1 MPENSLGRAIGEL
14 LLLPFV
20 LLGSLFRL
28 LAWLW
33 RLSSRWRA
41 VPLQNKNRVRV
52 VGAVGALVACI
63 VFAAHGFPV
72 FGAEPTAGIAA
83 LALLYLVVGIVG
95 TVRAERL
102 TFDLMAVF
110 WRCAL
115 VIGCVALLIYAKLGA
130 L

>member
-1 MPENSLGRAIGEL
+1 M
-14 LLLPFV
+14 
-20 LLGSLFRL
+20 
-28 LAWLW
+28 
-33 RLSSRWRA
+33 
-41 VPLQNKNRVRV
+41 

-72 FGAEPTAGIAA
+72 VGPEPTAGIAVF
-83 LALLYLVVGIVG
+83 ALLYLVVGIVG

>member
-14 LLLPFV
+14 FALPFV
-20 LLGSLFRL
+20 LVLGLFRAAR
-28 LAWLW
+28 LAVAAIEPLA
-33 RLSSRWRA
+33 RGA
-41 VPLQNKNRVRV
+41 VAEKNRARV

-72 FGAEPTAGIAA
+72 VGAEPTAGIAA
-83 LALLYLVVGIVG
+83 FALLYLVVGIVG

>member
-1 MPENSLGRAIGEL
+1 VPENRFAQALGEL
-14 LLLPFV
+14 LMLPFF
-20 LLGSLFRL
+20 LPG
-28 LAWLW
+28 WLW
-33 RLSSRWRA
+33 RTSSRWRA
-41 VPLQNKNRVRV
+41 VPLQTKNRLRV
-52 VGAVGALVACI
+52 VGSVGALVACI

-72 FGAEPTAGIAA
+72 VGPEPTAGVAA
-83 LALLYLVVGIVG
+83 LAVLYLVVGVIG